1 MVESVPCLSSR
12 YDLQGSIGH
21 GSFGMIYKAI
31 DRSTGEVVAI
41 KSLRKPPVSDFGT
54 WQSLKRE
61 LYLAKKLSHQNI
73 ARFYDVI
80 EDGDDVYI
88 VMEYLSGGSLLT
100 YANTHPNRNE
110 DINCEI
116 FCQLLNGLDY
126 LHNVARVVH
135 RDIKLENIMFDAN
148 HVPKFIDFGFARTFS
163 EDDQYLSTIC
173 GSLFYVPPEMIHER
187 KYDKSADIWS
197 LGVVLFGLV
206 TGRLPFYNTSTLELV
221 EAITTKEPHYSRNT
235 SANLR
240 DLLSLMLIK
249 DPSKRITIEEIKRH
263 PWVAPTRARFSAVER
278 SMGQLPPLK
287 GLRLLSPGCF
297 NGRTQPKST
306 LMSYTGRVAVPV
318 GFRRR
323 VHMFNKKQAEQH

>member
-1 MVESVPCLSSR
+1 MVETVPCLSCR
-12 YDLQGSIGH
+12 YDLQGNIGH

-41 KSLRKPPVSDFGT
+41 KCLRKPPVSDFGT
-54 WQSLKRE
+54 WQALKRE

-100 YANTHPNRNE
+100 YANTHPDRNE

-163 EDDQYLSTIC
+163 D
-173 GSLFYVPPEMIHER
+173 
-187 KYDKSADIWS
+187 
-197 LGVVLFGLV
+197 
-206 TGRLPFYNTSTLELV
+206 
-221 EAITTKEPHYSRNT
+221 
-235 SANLR
+235 
-240 DLLSLMLIK
+240 LSLIH
-249 DPSKRITIEEIKRH
+249 I
-263 PWVAPTRARFSAVER
+263 
-278 SMGQLPPLK
+278 
-287 GLRLLSPGCF
+287 
-297 NGRTQPKST
+297 
-306 LMSYTGRVAVPV
+306 
-318 GFRRR
+318 
-323 VHMFNKKQAEQH
+323 